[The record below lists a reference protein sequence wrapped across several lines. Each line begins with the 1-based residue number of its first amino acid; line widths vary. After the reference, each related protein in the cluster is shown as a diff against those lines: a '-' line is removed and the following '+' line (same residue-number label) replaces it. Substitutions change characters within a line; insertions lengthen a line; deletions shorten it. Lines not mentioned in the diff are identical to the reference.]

1 MFFSLPSLSI
11 PLWGLEATCSHTR
24 MRVKNCWDFSLSSSF
39 RLHLLSYFY
48 CCTHSAQSTGK
59 GIRLGAEKKR
69 GQTVTNLRYYLLEEK
84 SSAARVFP
92 VGPKGDSRC
101 KCCTHSNARLSIK
114 TKAHCESWEIT
125 TKSRRYYWRGH
136 WIAGGTNFAINP
148 PRARQR
154 PPTNSCAS
162 TPFSHDILISFNQSR
177 PSGLEEIRRIFREL
191 RCCYVRA

>member
-1 MFFSLPSLSI
+1 MFTHSDEGEKLLRFLSLL
-11 PLWGLEATCSHTR
+11 
-24 MRVKNCWDFSLSSSF
+24 SLSSSF

-59 GIRLGAEKKR
+59 GIRLGAEKKGAKLWQIFVIIYSKR
-69 GQTVTNLRYYLLEEK
+69 KGAPLEF
-84 SSAARVFP
+84 FP